1 MPLWAPFL
9 NCISDIIVC
18 VLCASLLGCP
28 RSGEGAVPGEEM
40 GLARGA
46 VNGIRQTRHGITTRG
61 QVCCVQ
67 RGRTK
72 KGE

>member
-1 MPLWAPFL
+1 M
-9 NCISDIIVC
+9 
-18 VLCASLLGCP
+18 
-28 RSGEGAVPGEEM
+28 PGEEM

-46 VNGIRQTRHGITTRG
+46 ANGIRQTRHGITTRG

-72 KGE
+72 KGGMMVQVVAKSTRRIE

>member
-1 MPLWAPFL
+1 MSSKILKVTLPVRTF
-9 NCISDIIVC
+9 VT
-18 VLCASLLGCP
+18 LCASLLGCP

-40 GLARGA
+40 GPARGA
-46 VNGIRQTRHGITTRG
+46 ANGIRRTRHGITTRG